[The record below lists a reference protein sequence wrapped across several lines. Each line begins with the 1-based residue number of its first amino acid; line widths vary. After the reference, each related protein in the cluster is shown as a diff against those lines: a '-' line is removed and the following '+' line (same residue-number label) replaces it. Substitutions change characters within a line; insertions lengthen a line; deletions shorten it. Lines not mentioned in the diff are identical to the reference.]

1 MPPNKDSSV
10 FWDRVARRYE
20 KMSVRNPASYETTLG
35 RVRAYLQ
42 PDDQVLEMGCG
53 TGSTALLLAPSVGHY
68 TAIDTSTQMIAI
80 AQEKQAKAALD
91 NMRFDASHMDGG
103 SLAVDQL
110 DAVLAFNVLHLLPDR
125 KAVFAEV
132 WSRLRPGGL
141 FISKTPC
148 LGGRYRVLQPLVA
161 ALRLFGKAPKL
172 AFLKPDALQQDVMD
186 AGFEIIEHGDYPARP
201 PSRFIVARK
210 GIVPPAENS
219 ETVF

>member
-1 MPPNKDSSV
+1 MTPRKDPSA

-35 RVRAYLQ
+35 RVRAYLK
-42 PDDQVLEMGCG
+42 PDHRVLELGCG
-53 TGSTALLLAPSVGHY
+53 TGSTALLLAPSVGRY
-68 TAIDTSTQMIAI
+68 TAVDTSAEMIAI
-80 AQEKQAKAALD
+80 AQEKLTTAALD
-91 NMRFDASHMDGG
+91 NLVFDISHIGGG
-103 SLAVDQL
+103 SSPVEQL
-110 DAVLAFNVLHLLPDR
+110 DAVLAFNVVHLLPDR
-125 KAVFAEV
+125 QAVFAEV
-132 WSRLRPGGL
+132 WSRLLPGGL

-172 AFLKPDALQQDVMD
+172 AFLKPDTLHQDVMD

-210 GIVPPAENS
+210 DMPPQKKENL
-219 ETVF
+219 